1 MSMAEVEKPWP
12 EEGGRG
18 HEELWGQ
25 AKELGLPFKSS
36 EETGFRGGGRGAGG
50 GGGWHDKI

>member
-1 MSMAEVEKPWP
+1 MSIAEVEKPWP

-18 HEELWGQ
+18 HEGLWGQ

-36 EETGFRGGGRGAGG
+36 KETGDSVAVGG
-50 GGGWHDKI
+50 GGGWLA